1 MNKHIDFEDTNT
13 FWTWVPDK
21 DNHYLWGLVNTI
33 HTRAGDTDSTM
44 LSLPND
50 MISIRTQDQ
59 IIEVAD
65 AIGDKVNESFHEWG
79 MFAFNCPEDR
89 THYLAADRE
98 VVASSG
104 LFLGKK
110 HYVMNVVDDEGQSV
124 NKKKIMGIELKRSSA
139 SAFLKEVLNE
149 IVDAILDWKTEQEI
163 RDIFMYYKEE
173 IMNRDIKEISVPSSC
188 KTLNKATEQYQ
199 NTGSKK
205 DIHITAKSA
214 LNYNI
219 RRNEEDPI
227 INAGDKV
234 YMTYIVDPDKSI
246 AFPVD
251 EDPPQWVLDI
261 PVDYEKMWERVD
273 NATSHY
279 LKAMGWDFKSKKEAV
294 RQNLFGF

>member
-1 MNKHIDFEDTNT
+1 MNKHIDFQDTNT
-13 FWTWVPDK
+13 VWTWIPHSEGFVFDR
-21 DNHYLWGLVNTI
+21 VTI
-33 HTRAGDTDSTM
+33 KHATSGDTDSCM
-44 LSLPND
+44 LSLPD
-50 MISIRTQDQ
+50 EMTSVRTKEQ
-59 IIEVAD
+59 IIELAD
-65 AIGDKVNESFHEWG
+65 SIGDRVNASFHEWG

-98 VVASSG
+98 VVASAG

-110 HYVMNVVDDEGQSV
+110 HYVMNVVDDEGQAV

-139 SAFLKEVLNE
+139 SAFLKEVLYE
-149 IVDAILDWKTEQEI
+149 IVDAILDWKSEQEI
-163 RDIFMYYKEE
+163 REIFMHYKED
-173 IMNRDIKEISVPSSC
+173 IINRDITEIAVPSSC

-214 LNYNI
+214 LNYNL

-227 INAGDKV
+227 INAGDKI

-251 EDPPQWVLDI
+251 EQPPRWLLDI
-261 PVDYEKMWERVD
+261 PIDYEKMWDRVD
-273 NATSHY
+273 TAVSHY
-279 LKAMGWDFKSKKEAV
+279 LEAMGWDFKSKKKAV
-294 RQNLFGF
+294 RQTLFGF